1 MKNKVTILGQDYAL
15 LQGTEKQYPVLKDA
29 NGYVD
34 LYAKKII
41 IDETFGTPDSGFK
54 SKKPELAINHLYRH
68 EIIHAFFSE
77 SGISYNLTNEEEE
90 SLVDWIALQFPKMK
104 KIFDELGVSD

>member
-1 MKNKVTILGQDYAL
+1 MKEKISILGQEYTIFK
-15 LQGTEKQYPVLKDA
+15 GTEKQYPTLKDA

-41 IDETFGTPDSGFK
+41 IDETFGSPDSGFK
-54 SKKPELAINHLYRH
+54 SEKPVLVINHLYRH

-90 SLVDWIALQFPKMK
+90 ALVDWIALQFPKMK
-104 KIFDELGVSD
+104 KVFADLDVED